1 MQLLQ
6 VLALLQKVL
15 LCHLLGPSL
24 HPQDVL
30 TMGWSQVAPRGR
42 GRPAWAPRVAAPAP
56 GRAGSWE
63 VAPAGLN
70 RWFSPMNS
78 AARPAGDGHLPY
90 PESPV
95 RGVGEKDRSPLP
107 R

>member
-6 VLALLQKVL
+6 VLALPQKVL

-24 HPQDVL
+24 HPQDML
-30 TMGWSQVAPRGR
+30 TMGRDQLALRGC
-42 GRPAWAPRVAAPAP
+42 GCPAWAPWVAAPVP

-63 VAPAGLN
+63 VAPAGLSH
-70 RWFSPMNS
+70 WFSPMNS
-78 AARPAGDGHLPY
+78 AARYAGDGHLPG

-95 RGVGEKDRSPLP
+95 QDVGEKDRSLLP